1 MIPDSLR
8 RRLLGAALLWP
19 AYSFAQ
25 SCGKATP
32 RQTEGPF
39 FKPQSPERNALVQG
53 KAATLLVTGRVLGAD
68 CKPVAHALLDFWHAD
83 EKGEY
88 DNGGFRY
95 RGHQFTDANGRYRL
109 ETIVPAEYPGRARHI
124 HVKLQPAGGRLLT
137 TQLYFPNQERNEA
150 DALFRPELAMQMT
163 TRSVGLFDFVLG

>member
-1 MIPDSLR
+1 MISDSSR

-19 AYSFAQ
+19 VYSLAQ
-25 SCGKATP
+25 SCGKPTP

-39 FKPQSPERNALVQG
+39 FKPQSPERNVLVQG
-53 KAATLLVTGRVLGAD
+53 NAATLLVTGRVLGPD

-88 DNGGFRY
+88 DNSGFHY
-95 RGHQFTDANGRYRL
+95 RGHQFSDADGRYRL

-124 HVKLQPAGGRLLT
+124 HVKLQPPGGRLLT

-150 DALFRPELAMQMT
+150 DDLFRPELAMQMT
-163 TRSVGLFDFVLG
+163 TRSVGRFDFVLG